1 MRLHPHPHADS
12 APRLNVGI
20 ISAGKVGVA
29 LGQALQGAGH
39 NLIGVVARSDASYT
53 RARLRL
59 PDVSVVDGNNDAAMS
74 EMVANANLV
83 VIAVADP
90 AVAEVAHRIAPQCGA
105 GKIVLHTAGSLG
117 RAVLDEVAL
126 TGALTIA
133 AHPAMT
139 FAGVEEDSMRLDGCP
154 WGVTV
159 GDELAKT
166 VAELLLGEIGGRPF
180 FIEERQRTL
189 YHAAMAHGANSLGA
203 VICDAVELL
212 ARTLSDDASLSD
224 QARYTQAAALLKPLV
239 EASLDNTL
247 KWGQRALTGPVVRD
261 DVATVIKHEQAIAQ
275 QLPAAQPTYDALAQR
290 IAQLR
295 GSTEVLRYFDSVAD
309 D

>member
-1 MRLHPHPHADS
+1 MRPNTHPHAET

-29 LGQALQGAGH
+29 VGQALRTAGH
-39 NLIGVVARSDASYT
+39 NLIGIVARSDASIA
-53 RARLRL
+53 RAQLRL
-59 PDVSVVDGNNDAAMS
+59 SEVPIVDGDG
-74 EMVANANLV
+74 VAELADNANLI
-83 VIAVADP
+83 VIAVSDP
-90 AVAEVAHRIAPQCGA
+90 AVADIAHQIAPHCA
-105 GKIVLHTAGSLG
+105 PGKIVMHTAGSLG

-139 FAGVEEDSMRLDGCP
+139 FAGVEEDTLRLQGCP

-159 GDELAKT
+159 GDELART

-180 FIEERQRTL
+180 FVAERQRTL
-189 YHAAMAHGANSLGA
+189 YHAAMAHGSNSLGA

-212 ARTLSDDASLSD
+212 AATLADDGSASAEL
-224 QARYTQAAALLKPLV
+224 RHTQAAALLKPLV
-239 EASLDNTL
+239 EASLENSL
-247 KWGQRALTGPVVRD
+247 KWGPRALTGPVVRD
-261 DVATVIKHEQAIAQ
+261 DVGSVVKHEEAIGEA
-275 QLPAAQPTYDALAQR
+275 LPAAQAPYDALAKR

-295 GSTEVLRYFDSVAD
+295 GSAEVLHYFDSAID